1 MSRYV
6 EQVPVHAVSLDWTI
20 DRNFARGRIPQ
31 NVTIQGNLDPVV
43 LLAGGSAL
51 DREVDDIL
59 HCFADRPFIFN
70 LGHGILPDTPVE
82 HVERMLRRIRGAG
95 RG

>member
-1 MSRYV
+1 MYI
-6 EQVPVHAVSLDWTI
+6 EQVPVNAVSLDWTI
-20 DRNFARGRIPQ
+20 DRTFARGRIPP

-51 DREVDDIL
+51 DREVDHIL

-70 LGHGILPDTPVE
+70 LGHGILPDTPVG
-82 HVERMLRRIRGAG
+82 HVERMLRRVREAG
-95 RG
+95 RE